1 MSLFHFYMDT
11 KIVLIYLYVFNLPIG
26 KFSLL
31 FCATALFVVLYILAN
46 KALVN
51 GVVPW
56 INGWL
61 NFYNTMDI

>member
-1 MSLFHFYMDT
+1 MQSSSSL
-11 KIVLIYLYVFNLPIG
+11 NLPIG

-31 FCATALFVVLYILAN
+31 FCASALFVVLYILAN